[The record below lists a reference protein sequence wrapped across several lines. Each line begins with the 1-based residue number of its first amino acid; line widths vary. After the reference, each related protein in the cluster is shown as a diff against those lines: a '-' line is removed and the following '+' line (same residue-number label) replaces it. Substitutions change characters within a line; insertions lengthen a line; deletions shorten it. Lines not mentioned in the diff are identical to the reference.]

1 MEEQKKQ
8 RLIRDAVDLMGAA
21 NLADRMKVTVD
32 MIAAWIDGSAFID
45 DKHLLTLSR
54 VLLDWSGKQ
63 KF

>member
-1 MEEQKKQ
+1 
-8 RLIRDAVDLMGAA
+8 MGAA